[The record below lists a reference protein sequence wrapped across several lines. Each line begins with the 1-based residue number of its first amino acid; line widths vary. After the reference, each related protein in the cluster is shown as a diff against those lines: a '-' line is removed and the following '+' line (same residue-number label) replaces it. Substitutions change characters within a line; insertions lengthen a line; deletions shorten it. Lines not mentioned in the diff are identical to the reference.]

1 VALPLIYSPD
11 WETKNEK
18 QFPTYIDFNVIQNSE
33 LHTHIGP
40 TWGWG
45 VYGKK
50 LDFSSNTEHI
60 YNEEFAVD
68 NHTSISEGSPIF
80 TAGFGGDPNVWHI
93 NDRNWIHNF
102 LGKVPGDWDAHY
114 GLMNFEEDHTFFKRH
129 LSDDILEA
137 YYHGCIEDSKAIIID
152 TTKNNTTFTSEHARE
167 MPGRHHTYNYTY
179 GMGKTP
185 IIHYGELKSITI
197 SSQDVSG
204 SNANPHRQMV
214 TGTLDNTAYFAHKPN
229 NIHPIND
236 DDQKPIVFRSVSIIN
251 PVAHGTR
258 RQINDVAYN
267 TLVLVP
273 QPLNRRGWNTI
284 MYKVYG
290 GTPAPDFSVGPQS
303 DPTASQENPTL
314 GYVDGYGSWKMKR
327 TTSPYA
333 WEIDKDLENSEDYQ
347 LGNGTVE
354 TNYGVKEKIKFEYDY
369 NPNETYKGL
378 PLRGR
383 YVFNDFTY
391 ENSSGKLSIG
401 TSSEGDVGDHV
412 PYSFKD
418 VPRRIVKIPK
428 LNVAWK
434 NITITSKYEDK
445 LMPLLEFGSGIVGI
459 RSINPVSE
467 ESIASRFYTIS
478 DEDLMF
484 VKSNK
489 NIRWNTLISFSN
501 A

>member
-60 YNEEFAVD
+60 YNEAFAVD

-93 NDRNWIHNF
+93 NDRNWIYNF

-236 DDQKPIVFRSVSIIN
+236 DDSIMGLSYEQTQLI
-251 PVAHGTR
+251 G
-258 RQINDVAYN
+258 Y
-267 TLVLVP
+267 L
-273 QPLNRRGWNTI
+273 G
-284 MYKVYG
+284 
-290 GTPAPDFSVGPQS
+290 
-303 DPTASQENPTL
+303 L
-314 GYVDGYGSWKMKR
+314 GYEFTYKKIGLGTQLKKGMG
-327 TTSPYA
+327 TTKSTDEHVMRSITFEDEMDATY
-333 WEIDKDLENSEDYQ
+333 SEASIY
-347 LGNGTVE
+347 
-354 TNYGVKEKIKFEYDY
+354 FEY
-369 NPNETYKGL
+369 NFTPN
-378 PLRGR
+378 
-383 YVFNDFTY
+383 F
-391 ENSSGKLSIG
+391 SGKLEDIYVFSESNGHGDEIVIDNKTG
-401 TSSEGDVGDHV
+401 VSKDFKEAVGFKNSSNLVRLSLA
-412 PYSFKD
+412 YSF
-418 VPRRIVKIPK
+418 
-428 LNVAWK
+428 
-434 NITITSKYEDK
+434 
-445 LMPLLEFGSGIVGI
+445 
-459 RSINPVSE
+459 
-467 ESIASRFYTIS
+467 
-478 DEDLMF
+478 
-484 VKSNK
+484 
-489 NIRWNTLISFSN
+489 
-501 A
+501 